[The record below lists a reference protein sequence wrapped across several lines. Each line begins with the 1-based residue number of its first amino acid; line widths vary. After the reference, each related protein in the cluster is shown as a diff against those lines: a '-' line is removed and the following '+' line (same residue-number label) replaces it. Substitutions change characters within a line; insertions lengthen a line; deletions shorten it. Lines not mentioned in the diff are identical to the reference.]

1 MTNEY
6 FSTSKANTEY
16 SSPDT
21 NKTKEQE
28 KLVVGPVV
36 GERLTLGH
44 IYQNL
49 TIRSSANNNGKLVY
63 PVRAGCGSL
72 PCPPYINN
80 AFLTCVVCSK

>member
-28 KLVVGPVV
+28 KTGSGTSCW
-36 GERLTLGH
+36 GEVNIGQYLSKPHDAIRYSVYLEQTTHVRKALLMYGGH
-44 IYQNL
+44 GNEPQL
-49 TIRSSANNNGKLVY
+49 ARTG
-63 PVRAGCGSL
+63 
-72 PCPPYINN
+72 
-80 AFLTCVVCSK
+80 

>member
-49 TIRSSANNNGKLVY
+49 TMQYDIVF
-63 PVRAGCGSL
+63 
-72 PCPPYINN
+72 I
-80 AFLTCVVCSK
+80 